1 MQGFITEHNVSKLFM
16 IVLFPMSHGIKLA
29 TEVACKAG
37 VFCSVNDDTVLPT
50 SWTLKLTDSWSE
62 SKKTPMERFTGGRD
76 QCNSELLSKNK
87 TKQKQK
93 LNTRKKNNT
102 KQNKNKRE
110 KRNKKKRKQKQTNKQ
125 IRLLCL

>member
-29 TEVACKAG
+29 PEVACKAG

-62 SKKTPMERFTGGRD
+62 SKKNSNGEAYGRPR
-76 QCNSELLSKNK
+76 SM
-87 TKQKQK
+87 
-93 LNTRKKNNT
+93 
-102 KQNKNKRE
+102 
-110 KRNKKKRKQKQTNKQ
+110 
-125 IRLLCL
+125 

>member
-62 SKKTPMERFTGGRD
+62 SKKNSNGEAYGRPR
-76 QCNSELLSKNK
+76 SM
-87 TKQKQK
+87 
-93 LNTRKKNNT
+93 
-102 KQNKNKRE
+102 
-110 KRNKKKRKQKQTNKQ
+110 
-125 IRLLCL
+125 